1 MSPVNMNDK
10 LDLSKLAP
18 APSSSESYVRDI
30 DEAGFEAVASQSMQ
44 YPVVVELTLKNQ
56 PGTKAVDDALVEL
69 TNAAAGRW
77 LLARVDVATTPR
89 IAQALGVQAVPT
101 VLALIGGQIAPLFQ
115 GTRDKASIK
124 AILDQL
130 AGVAIANGVT
140 GRARPVPGGPT
151 VAATPDEETPGGLPP
166 LDPRFAPAE
175 EALAKGDL
183 KAAAAEFDKLVAAN
197 PRDAEA
203 AAGKAQIGLLMR
215 VQKLDPAAVL
225 VKAGAS
231 LDDLDAQMD
240 AADVE
245 MAQGNP
251 EAAFAR
257 LVDAVRRFSDK
268 KREKARARLVEL
280 FSTMPTGDPAV
291 VKARRDLTT
300 ALF

>member
-1 MSPVNMNDK
+1 MNDK

-18 APSSSESYVRDI
+18 ASSPSDSYVRDI
-30 DEAGFEAVASQSMQ
+30 DEAGFEAVAGQSMQ
-44 YPVVVELTLKNQ
+44 YPVVVELTLKDQ
-56 PGTKAVDDALVEL
+56 PGTKAVDDALIEL

-77 LLARVDVATTPR
+77 LLARVDVAATPR
-89 IAQALGVQAVPT
+89 IAKALGVQAVPT

-130 AGVAIANGVT
+130 SGVAIANGVT

-151 VAATPDEETPGGLPP
+151 VGAAGDESTPDGLPP
-166 LDPRFAPAE
+166 LDPRFGPAE
-175 EALAKGDL
+175 EALAHGDL
-183 KAAAAEFDKLVAAN
+183 KAAAAEFDKLLAAN
-197 PRDAEA
+197 PRDSEA

-215 VQKLDPAAVL
+215 VQKMDPAAVL

-231 LDDLDAQMD
+231 LDDLDAQLD

-245 MAQGNP
+245 LAQGNP

-280 FSTMPTGDPAV
+280 FSTMPPSDPAV